1 MMFYYYNTSLLSFSI
16 LRYLICLRQSRAMA
30 KKIIIF
36 PCHRHIFHHISP
48 PRKPLNFYS
57 MRIKNPENEHTEY
70 QITSKTTF

>member
-30 KKIIIF
+30 KNHYISLPSSYFSSYLTPSEATKF
-36 PCHRHIFHHISP
+36 LFHA
-48 PRKPLNFYS
+48 Y
-57 MRIKNPENEHTEY
+57 KNPENEHTEY